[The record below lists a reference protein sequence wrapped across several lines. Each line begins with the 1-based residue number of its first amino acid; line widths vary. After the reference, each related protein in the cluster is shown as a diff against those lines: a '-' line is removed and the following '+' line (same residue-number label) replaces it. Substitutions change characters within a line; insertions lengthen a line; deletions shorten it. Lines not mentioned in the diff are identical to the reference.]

1 MPFKLNEILFHIDWE
16 ASFGEIRL
24 RYDKPVNSPYD
35 LASLSQTIPQP
46 EHLES
51 EEVEPTPFFS
61 QTGTFK
67 VVPDLGKSGLYL
79 IRLRPNYRL
88 KSLMVDPEDIVVDL
102 YANKNDSITYSFY
115 NPTRRA
121 SFVVTG
127 QLVEDIDGFYR
138 KLTAYPSDPVW
149 RQSLVK
155 RSLAAF
161 DGTEDDGAVGRHP
174 SYMTAEQIAEYMQ
187 VEVKTIRKWTSDG
200 RIPHSKLGSAV
211 RYRKEEIDTAI
222 KEGSLK
228 AKTKARVSKKKSVP
242 DTSQKSQKRS

>member
-1 MPFKLNEILFHIDWE
+1 MPFKLNEILFHIDWDS
-16 ASFGEIRL
+16 SFGEVRL
-24 RYDKPVNSPYD
+24 RYDKQVNSPYD

-88 KSLMVDPEDIVVDL
+88 KSLLVEPEEIVVDL

-115 NPTRRA
+115 NPTQRA

-138 KLTAYPSDPVW
+138 KLTAYPADPVW
-149 RQSLVK
+149 RQSLVR

-161 DGTEDDGAVGRHP
+161 EGVEDEGAAGRHP
-174 SYMTAEQIAEYMQ
+174 SYMTADQIADYMQ
-187 VEVKTIRKWTSDG
+187 VEVKTVRKWTSEG
-200 RIPHSKLGSAV
+200 RIPHSKLGSVV
-211 RYRKEEIDTAI
+211 RYRKEEIDAAI
-222 KEGSLK
+222 KAGSLK
-228 AKTKARVSKKKSVP
+228 AKSKAFAKKKQVP
-242 DTSQKSQKRS
+242 DSSQKSLKKS